1 MQIND
6 SSRIVAEHANLN
18 AKYMTT
24 FGQIQASSSHLK
36 KIISINFMRNDRKFY
51 FHEHS
56 AFRINLNPF
65 NYSFFILIGF
75 SLFSFFLIDTNKAGI
90 NRSVNNVT

>member
-1 MQIND
+1 MQIKD

-56 AFRINLNPF
+56 AFRINFNPF
-65 NYSFFILIGF
+65 NLLIL
-75 SLFSFFLIDTNKAGI
+75 LIN
-90 NRSVNNVT
+90 SVN